1 MLVRIEGTDTI
12 LKIAPEIMKKI
23 NLFFLILILLS
34 LWTFSCQKEEENAP
48 IAPNEATIANLT
60 KGMQNGILT
69 IRVGHS
75 AKECNGCIPV
85 GDKLVHV
92 GCSGYGTLCEIT
104 ARVSI
109 IDNGLQ
115 VSAVTTDTFGLTT
128 LDYFNMPARS
138 LAVEDENEKY
148 YLNIPAQMLYRDSK
162 TLQFTLTG
170 LFYSAEAYY
179 ENN

>member
-1 MLVRIEGTDTI
+1 M
-12 LKIAPEIMKKI
+12 
-23 NLFFLILILLS
+23 ILILLS
-34 LWTFSCQKEEENAP
+34 LWTFSCQKEEESTP
-48 IAPNEATIANLT
+48 TTLNEATIANLT

-69 IRVGHS
+69 VRVGHS
-75 AKECNGCIPV
+75 AKECNGCVNI
-85 GDKLVHV
+85 GGQIIHTDCQ
-92 GCSGYGTLCEIT
+92 GAGTLCEVTSQVAI
-104 ARVSI
+104 ADS
-109 IDNGLQ
+109 GLF

>member
-1 MLVRIEGTDTI
+1 
-12 LKIAPEIMKKI
+12 MKKI

-34 LWTFSCQKEEENAP
+34 LWTFSCQKEEGNAP

-92 GCSGYGTLCEIT
+92 DCQGAGTLCEVTSQVAI
-104 ARVSI
+104 ADS
-109 IDNGLQ
+109 GLF

>member
-1 MLVRIEGTDTI
+1 M
-12 LKIAPEIMKKI
+12 KIDRNGYYFENVPEIMKKTT
-23 NLFFLILILLS
+23 LFFLLLILLS
-34 LWTFSCQKEEENAP
+34 LWSFSCQKEEENAP

-92 GCSGYGTLCEIT
+92 DCQGAGTLCEVTSQVAI
-104 ARVSI
+104 ADS
-109 IDNGLQ
+109 GLF

>member
-1 MLVRIEGTDTI
+1 MIGTDTI

-34 LWTFSCQKEEENAP
+34 LWTFSCQKEEVDIVNTL
-48 IAPNEATIANLT
+48 NEVTIANPA
-60 KGMQNGILT
+60 KGKQTGT
-69 IRVGHS
+69 ITIKVGHS
-75 AKECNGCIPV
+75 AKECNGCILV

-92 GCSGYGTLCEIT
+92 DCQGAGTLCEVTSQVAI
-104 ARVSI
+104 ADS
-109 IDNGLQ
+109 GLF

-162 TLQFTLTG
+162 TQQFTISG
-170 LFYSAEAYY
+170 LFYSTNAYY

>member
-1 MLVRIEGTDTI
+1 
-12 LKIAPEIMKKI
+12 MKKI

-34 LWTFSCQKEEENAP
+34 LWTFSCQKEEESTP
-48 IAPNEATIANLT
+48 TTPNEATIANLT

-75 AKECNGCIPV
+75 AKNCKGCVIDED
-85 GDKLVHV
+85 GQNVHME
-92 GCSGYGTLCEIT
+92 CSGYGTLCEIT

-115 VSAVTTDTFGLTT
+115 VSAITTDTFGLTT

>member
-1 MLVRIEGTDTI
+1 MMYML
-12 LKIAPEIMKKI
+12 KKGKTH
-23 NLFFLILILLS
+23 FLLL
-34 LWTFSCQKEEENAP
+34 LVLTLGVISCQKEEVDVVNTL
-48 IAPNEATIANLT
+48 NEVTIANPA
-60 KGMQNGILT
+60 KGKQTGT
-69 IRVGHS
+69 ITIKVGHS

-92 GCSGYGTLCEIT
+92 DCQGAGTLCEVTSQVAI
-104 ARVSI
+104 ADS
-109 IDNGLQ
+109 GLF

>member
-1 MLVRIEGTDTI
+1 
-12 LKIAPEIMKKI
+12 MKKI

-60 KGMQNGILT
+60 KGIQNGILT
-69 IRVGHS
+69 IKVGHS

-92 GCSGYGTLCEIT
+92 DCQGAGTLCEVTSQVAI
-104 ARVSI
+104 ADS
-109 IDNGLQ
+109 GLF
-115 VSAVTTDTFGLTT
+115 VSAVTIDTFGLTT